1 MFYVIKLVSLRN
13 SIQEIT
19 VLLDA
24 IEKTIPR
31 RRMEINGVDVFFIT
45 QIVYVFKNH
54 LKDIKNKAFSYR
66 KRIILQNN

>member
-1 MFYVIKLVSLRN
+1 MFYIIKLVCLRN

-54 LKDIKNKAFSYR
+54 LGDIKNKAFSYR